1 MINNQETNII
11 WIDAIQNEEN
21 IHYKEELINLGYQK
35 VNFFNQVN
43 ESIACIKGLFFE
55 RTKIIINSHLF
66 AEFVNMFKNEI
77 KSFKIELFKAIFP
90 SLLNCN

>member
-35 VNFFNQVN
+35 VNFSTKSMNQ
-43 ESIACIKGLFFE
+43 
-55 RTKIIINSHLF
+55 
-66 AEFVNMFKNEI
+66 
-77 KSFKIELFKAIFP
+77 
-90 SLLNCN
+90 